1 MLSSRSSGSVGVGTD
16 PLEDFRSFLQDYVDE
31 RGERKYVKRIKEM
44 VHYEKKSIPVDY
56 EDLVRYDEGLV
67 LALERDPQAAFE
79 ALSGAIKSIAEDM
92 NREYAGRVRKFYG
105 RLTGWVKP
113 TVIREIRSD
122 LLNRLVMLEGVVV
135 RSTPPRERIV
145 KATYV
150 HVLPDG
156 TQHEFVWPPDERELE
171 EMERPTYCPKCVAER
186 PEERREE
193 DVGEEEGSS
202 TREGR
207 PPGRGFFRLVL
218 EKSSFIDWQML
229 TLQERPEDMPPGQ
242 LPRSIDVVLVEDIV
256 DTVRPGDRV
265 TLIGIVKLRGRKL
278 SPVYDFY
285 VEANN
290 VIPAQRLLEEVSLSP
305 EDEAKIRELSRDP
318 MIRRK
323 IVASIAPAIYGY
335 WDLKEA
341 IALLLFG
348 GVPKTLP
355 DGTRIRGEIH
365 VLVLGDP
372 GTAKSQL
379 LQYASRIA
387 PRGLYTTGKGSSA
400 AGLTAAVIRDKQTGE
415 FFLEAGAMVLADGG
429 VVTIDEIDKMREDDR
444 VAIHEAME
452 QGIVTISKAGIHAR
466 LSARASVLAAG
477 NPKRGR
483 YIDSLG
489 LSGNINLPV
498 TILSRFDLIFI
509 IKDVAEV
516 ERDRQ
521 IVRHVLEVHG
531 VEGAKAEVPPELLR
545 KYIAYARKHVRPK
558 LTEEARKIIESYYI
572 ELRKRS
578 AADPNVPLAITTRQ
592 LEALIR
598 LSEAHAKMVLKSE
611 VGAEDALEAVR
622 LMNAV
627 LEKVGMD
634 VETGMVDIDVLM
646 SGKPKSFRDKEI
658 AILKYIRE
666 STRRGEC
673 VKYKELERI
682 AESLDIDRRTLE
694 RILEDLKRSADIYER
709 RAGCYETVEAPAAE

>member
-1 MLSSRSSGSVGVGTD
+1 MPNSQ
-16 PLEDFRSFLQDYVDE
+16 PLDSAGMEVDYVTEFQDFLQNYVDE
-31 RGERKYVKRIKEM
+31 YGERKYVKRIKEM
-44 VHYEKKSIPVDY
+44 VHYERKSIPVDY
-56 EDLVRYDEGLV
+56 EDLVRYDERLV
-67 LALERDPQAAFE
+67 LALDREPQVALE
-79 ALSGAIKSIAEDM
+79 ALSRAIKAVVEGM
-92 NREYAGRVRKFYG
+92 NREYAEKVRRFYS

-113 TVIREIRSD
+113 TPMREIRSD

-135 RSTPPRERIV
+135 RSTPPREKIV
-145 KATYV
+145 RATYV

-156 TQHEFVWPPDERELE
+156 AQHEFSWPPDDRELE
-171 EMERPTYCPKCVAER
+171 EVERPAYCPKCLAESET
-186 PEERREE
+186 PEESSEKSGFPRR
-193 DVGEEEGSS
+193 GS
-202 TREGR
+202 
-207 PPGRGFFRLVL
+207 FRLVL
-218 EKSSFIDWQML
+218 EKSSFVDWQLL
-229 TLQERPEDMPPGQ
+229 TLQERPEDIPPGQ
-242 LPRSIDVVLVEDIV
+242 LPRSIDVVLTEDIV
-256 DTVRPGDRV
+256 DTARPGDRV
-265 TLIGIVKLRGRKL
+265 TLIGIVRLKGRKL
-278 SPVYDFY
+278 SPVYDFC

-290 VIPAQRLLEEVSLSP
+290 VIPAQRLLEEVSVSP

-318 MIRRK
+318 MVRRK
-323 IVASIAPAIYGY
+323 IIASIAPAIYGY

-365 VLVLGDP
+365 VLIIGDP

-429 VVTIDEIDKMREDDR
+429 IVSIDEIDKMREDDR

-452 QGIVTISKAGIHAR
+452 QGTVTISKAGIHAR

-483 YIDSLG
+483 YVDSLG

-498 TILSRFDLIFI
+498 TILSRFDLIFV
-509 IKDVAEV
+509 IKDVADV
-516 ERDRQ
+516 ERDRH

-531 VEGAKAEVPPELLR
+531 IEGARAEIPPDLLR
-545 KYIAYARKHVRPK
+545 KYVAYARKYVKPK
-558 LTEEARKIIESYYI
+558 LTEEARRIIESYYI
-572 ELRKRS
+572 ELRRRS
-578 AADPNVPLAITTRQ
+578 ASDPNAPLAITTRQ

-598 LSEAHAKMVLKSE
+598 LSEAHARMALKNE
-611 VGAEDALEAVR
+611 VEPEDALEAVR

-634 VETGMVDIDVLM
+634 VETGMMDIDILM

-658 AILKYIRE
+658 AILEHIRE

-673 VKYKELERI
+673 AKHRDLERV

-694 RILEDLKRSADIYER
+694 RILEDLKRSGDIYER
-709 RAGCYETVEAPAAE
+709 RAGCYMSLHE

>member
-1 MLSSRSSGSVGVGTD
+1 MSSSQPINNVGVELDHLSTFQD
-16 PLEDFRSFLQDYVDE
+16 FLQSYVDE

-44 VHYEKKSIPVDY
+44 LYYEGKSIPIDY
-56 EDLVRYDEGLV
+56 EDLARYNDRL
-67 LALERDPQAAFE
+67 LLLLDRDPQIALE
-79 ALSGAIKSIAEDM
+79 ALSGAIKAIVESIDEA
-92 NREYAGRVRKFYG
+92 YARRVRKFYG

-113 TVIREIRSD
+113 TPIREIRSD
-122 LLNRLVMLEGVVV
+122 LLNRLIMLEGVVV
-135 RSTPPRERIV
+135 RSTPPKEKLI

-150 HVLPDG
+150 HILPDG
-156 TQHEFVWPPDERELE
+156 TQHEFSWPPEDRELE
-171 EMERPTYCPKCVAER
+171 EMERPSYCPKCVTEFL
-186 PEERREE
+186 
-193 DVGEEEGSS
+193 EEGSS
-202 TREGR
+202 PR
-207 PPGRGFFRLVL
+207 RGTYRLVL
-218 EKSSFIDWQML
+218 EKSSFIDWQLL
-229 TLQERPEDMPPGQ
+229 TLQERPEDTPPGQ
-242 LPRSIDVVLVEDIV
+242 LPRSIDVVLSEDIV

-265 TLIGIVKLRGRKL
+265 ALIGIVKLFKGSRRA

-285 VEANN
+285 IEANN
-290 VIPAQRLLEEVSLSP
+290 IIPAQRLLEEVSISP

-318 MIRRK
+318 MVRRK
-323 IVASIAPAIYGY
+323 IIASIAPAIHGY

-348 GVPKTLP
+348 GVPKVLT

-365 VLVLGDP
+365 VLMIGDP

-400 AGLTAAVIRDKQTGE
+400 AGLTAAVIRDKQSGE

-429 VVTIDEIDKMREDDR
+429 VVAVDEIDKMREEDR

-452 QGIVTISKAGIHAR
+452 QGTVTISKAGIHAR
-466 LSARASVLAAG
+466 LSARASVLSAG

-483 YIDSLG
+483 YVDSLG

-509 IKDVAEV
+509 VKDIAEID
-516 ERDRQ
+516 RDRQ
-521 IVRHVLEVHG
+521 IVRHVLEVHST
-531 VEGAKAEVPPELLR
+531 EGARAEIPPDLLR
-545 KYIAYARKHVRPK
+545 KYIAFARKYVKPR
-558 LTEEARKIIESYYI
+558 LTDEARKIIENYYI

-578 AADPNVPLAITTRQ
+578 AADPNAPLAITTRQ

-598 LSEAHAKMVLKSE
+598 LSEAHAKIALKNE
-611 VGAEDALEAVR
+611 VNAEDALEAVR

-634 VETGMVDIDVLM
+634 VETGMVDIDIVM
-646 SGKPKSFRDKEI
+646 SGKAKSFRDKEI
-658 AILKYIRE
+658 AILEYVRE
-666 STRRGEC
+666 RSRSGEC
-673 VKYKELERI
+673 AKYVELEKM
-682 AESLDIDRRTLE
+682 AEGLGIDRVTLE
-694 RILEDLKRSADIYER
+694 KILNNLKRSGDIYEPR
-709 RAGCYETVEAPAAE
+709 TGCYMLQD